1 MTFAPAA
8 FLTAQ
13 WRELAMLHYE
23 IDPAVL
29 APDCPAGTEIAT
41 FEGRSFVSLI
51 GFLFRATRVL
61 DVPVP
66 FHQEFE
72 EVNLRFYVRRRVDGK
87 WRRGVVFVR
96 EIVSS
101 PVLALAA
108 RALYGERYLALPTRH
123 RLESGEEETRAT
135 YGWTF
140 ESRES
145 QLSVTVSGP
154 ASIPQPG
161 SAEEFLVNQPWGYT
175 RRGPSRT
182 LEYRVEHPEWKIRN
196 AVASALDCDVA
207 RLYGKTFVAAL
218 AGKPSFA
225 FLADGSAVTVFTG
238 ATIDLASGEGS
249 PVP

>member
-1 MTFAPAA
+1 MKFAPAA

-41 FEGRSFVSLI
+41 FEGRSFVSLV
-51 GFLFRATRVL
+51 GFLFLETRVL

-66 FHQEFE
+66 FHQKFE
-72 EVNLRFYVRRRVDGK
+72 EVNLRFYVRRRVNGN
-87 WRRGVVFVR
+87 WRRGVVFLR

-101 PVLALAA
+101 PILAFVA

-123 RLESGEEETRAT
+123 RLETEGEETRAT

-145 QLSVTVSGP
+145 QLSVTVSGL
-154 ASIPQPG
+154 ARIPPPG

-175 RRGPSRT
+175 RRGLSRT
-182 LEYRVEHPEWKIRN
+182 LEYRVDHTEWKIRN
-196 AVASALDCDVA
+196 AVASGLDCDVE
-207 RLYGKTFVAAL
+207 RLYGKRFVDVL
-218 AGKPSFA
+218 AGKPSLA
-225 FLADGSAVTVFTG
+225 FLADGSAATVFTG